1 MRCDYN
7 KCQNSNTFAV
17 ATESSLSESALHPNE
32 AELIKTAHFSLHWAK
47 AENSPSFHVAS
58 DLLGLEQHIPL

>member
-1 MRCDYN
+1 MWW
-7 KCQNSNTFAV
+7 AV
-17 ATESSLSESALHPNE
+17 IIINVKIPTPSPESSLSESALHPNE

-58 DLLGLEQHIPL
+58 DLLGL